1 MPQPASISTRVHEL
15 CQGTPGCAESWIR
28 RRGALAIAEPVGLIL
43 VCGACYGASIGAWR
57 AGELALYCALK
68 LPLLFLATAAVN
80 ALLNGLWAR
89 RLGLELSLAESFRA
103 VLLSFALAALVLAAF
118 APVIL
123 FFDRTLPCPTS
134 RDAWSSHDL
143 LGRVH
148 VCAIALAGS
157 VAVLRQR
164 QWLAEHCPKAVHTQR
179 VTWLWLAINLIVG
192 AQISWNLRPWF
203 GTPRMK
209 VEFLRED
216 PFDGTFYESVFQM
229 TRRATR

>member
-1 MPQPASISTRVHEL
+1 MHPAASFWNRTHEL
-15 CQGTPGCAESWIR
+15 CQGTPAGAQTWIR
-28 RRGALAIAEPVGLIL
+28 RQGVPAIAEPLVLIL

-89 RLGLELSLAESFRA
+89 RLGLDLSLAESFRA

-134 RDAWSSHDL
+134 RDAWTSHNL
-143 LGRVH
+143 LGGAH
-148 VCAIALAGS
+148 VCAVALAGS
-157 VAVLRQR
+157 VAVMRQR
-164 QWLAEHCPKAVHTQR
+164 QWLAERCPESAHSQR
-179 VTWLWLAINLIVG
+179 VAWLWLAINLIVG

-203 GTPRMK
+203 GSPGMT

-229 TRRATR
+229 TRHRTR